1 MLTRKENK
9 CTDMYT
15 EQRSLEIISE
25 EYIIVP
31 SVNEGKTIKIGEGQ
45 GIGLFCLF
53 GM

>member
-1 MLTRKENK
+1 
-9 CTDMYT
+9 MYT

-53 GM
+53 GMWACHCVKKTWS